1 MKNGWGE
8 QEQKKPSSD
17 EEQHMRVGRDGH
29 DRAGRERRRDQ
40 HEEGDLWLR
49 PEGSARA
56 VVFIGAVSECAHA
69 ARVVVVCDQS
79 ESVDGVRAGAA
90 ERWQWHGRA
99 EQADPGDSGSVGEIF
114 QKREPASGGRQW
126 IVES

>member
-79 ESVDGVRAGAA
+79 ESVDGVRGGG
-90 ERWQWHGRA
+90 GRA
-99 EQADPGDSGSVGEIF
+99 MAVAWQGRAGRPGRLGE
-114 QKREPASGGRQW
+114 RGGDLPEART
-126 IVES
+126 S